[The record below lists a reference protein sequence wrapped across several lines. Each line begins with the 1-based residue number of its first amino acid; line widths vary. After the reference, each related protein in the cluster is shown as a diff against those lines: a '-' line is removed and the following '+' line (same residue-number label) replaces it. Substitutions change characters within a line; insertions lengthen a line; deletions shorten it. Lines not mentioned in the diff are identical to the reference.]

1 MNSMNKT
8 KNIYTLIV
16 LAISVVIL
24 CGVFFLVFHMGG
36 LKESSEN
43 EAVAIDRLHEITE
56 KYEAKMDQNIIIVQE
71 TKAAIDSLLV
81 QDEKQFIIE
90 QDQIAKSRILISRIP
105 KMPNDTLQKLYT
117 LSWNYLLNEY
127 RSGRLQPA
135 E

>member
-1 MNSMNKT
+1 MMNKT
-8 KNIYTLIV
+8 KNIYTLII
-16 LAISVVIL
+16 LALSVVIL
-24 CGVFFLVFHMGG
+24 CGVFFLVVHMGG

-43 EAVAIDRLHEITE
+43 EAIAIDRLHEITE

-81 QDEKQFIIE
+81 QDEKQFIVE
-90 QDQIAKSRILISRIP
+90 QEQIAKSKILISRIP